1 MSIMECVRIAIG
13 SLSANKLRTFLTML
27 GVIIGVGAVIAMV
40 SLGEGAQK
48 QVTDRISTLGA
59 DLLTVR
65 AGRSRT
71 AGGAGPAG
79 AFGSANVLT
88 YETAQHI
95 LAETQYVKA
104 VAPEVTTNTTV
115 SHGTVTVRSQ
125 VVGTTPDYL
134 AVRNVEVE
142 SGRFIGSADLQRGAQ
157 VAVLGATVA
166 SELFGEGVNP
176 VGERIR
182 IRGKTFEVV
191 GMLAYKGGT
200 GMANADDTVY
210 VPLTSAQKRL
220 TGRDYVSTIYVQ
232 ALSQADSDK
241 AKEEITALLTD
252 EIGDPDLFSVSS
264 MADVLTT
271 VQETAKTFTLLLAG
285 IAAVSLFVGG
295 IGIMNIMLVSVVERT
310 REIGVRMAVGANR
323 KHILMQFVVEALVLS
338 VSGGLIGIGIGMAA
352 SRVLAAMGGWPT
364 LVSES
369 AILMAVSFSVAVGL
383 VFGVWPASKA
393 ARLDP
398 IEALRYE

>member
-1 MSIMECVRIAIG
+1 MSILECVKIAIG

-27 GVIIGVGAVIAMV
+27 GVIIGVAAVIAMV

-65 AGRSRT
+65 AGRSP
-71 AGGAGPAG
+71 GGGRGAAG

-88 YETAQHI
+88 YEIAQEI
-95 LAETQYVKA
+95 LTETQYVKA
-104 VAPEVTTNTTV
+104 VAPEVTANTTV
-115 SHGTVTVRSQ
+115 SHGTVTIRSM
-125 VVGTTPDYL
+125 VVGTTPEYM

-142 SGRFIGSADLQRGAQ
+142 SGRFIEPGDLERGAQ
-157 VAVLGATVA
+157 VAVLGSTVA

-176 VGERIR
+176 VGQRIR
-182 IRGKTFEVV
+182 IRGKTFQVV
-191 GMLAYKGGT
+191 GMLAYKGGS
-200 GMANADDTVY
+200 GMSNMDDTVY
-210 VPLTSAQKRL
+210 VPLTSAQKRI
-220 TGRDYVSTIYVQ
+220 TGTDYVSAIYVQ
-232 ALSQADSDK
+232 ALSQADTDK
-241 AKEEITALLTD
+241 AKEEVTALLTD
-252 EIGDPDLFSVSS
+252 KIGDPDLFYVSS
-264 MADVLTT
+264 MADVLSTA
-271 VQETAKTFTLLLAG
+271 QETAKTFTLLLAG
-285 IAAVSLFVGG
+285 IAAVSLLVGG

-323 KHILMQFVVEALVLS
+323 KDILMQFVVEALVLS
-338 VSGGLIGIGIGMAA
+338 VSGGLVGIGVGIAA

-364 LVSES
+364 LISES

-393 ARLDP
+393 ASLDP